1 MYLKPAAV
9 KIVVDLNQ
17 VDTKHVRIP
26 RNFQGVQLIF
36 KSSLKFIIPLYRQG
50 NSEDRGGD

>member
-17 VDTKHVRIP
+17 ADTLHVRIP
-26 RNFQGVQLIF
+26 RNFQGVRL
-36 KSSLKFIIPLYRQG
+36 LL
-50 NSEDRGGD
+50 NLH